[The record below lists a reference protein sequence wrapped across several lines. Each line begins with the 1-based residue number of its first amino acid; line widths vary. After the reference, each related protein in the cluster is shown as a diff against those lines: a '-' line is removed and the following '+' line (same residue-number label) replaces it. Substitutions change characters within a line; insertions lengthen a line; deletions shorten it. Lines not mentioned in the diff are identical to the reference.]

1 MKAKISI
8 SVLLMILLTTLMTAM
23 SQEKTDEK
31 KEQTAIIIESRKDA
45 QLDLQK
51 ALQESLEMEEKA
63 LQKKME
69 LGKLDNKTYL
79 FETER
84 AIHDYKR
91 QLEQMKTKNQYI
103 EGDNYVTAPTMSY
116 RFGGNFNNPMTGVY
130 SGEREN
136 TSLSI
141 SKTLEDVTISTDF
154 YYDVKEG
161 SSRVSF
167 YVSGTLK
174 SGELKITL
182 KQPDK
187 TTFQEITISPLA
199 DVNWNQLFSWDEDE
213 ADEYIGKWIISIS
226 ANKAAGNYRVQVNS
240 R

>member
-1 MKAKISI
+1 MNTKISI
-8 SVLLMILLTTLMTAM
+8 SVLLMILLTSFMTVM
-23 SQEKTDEK
+23 SQEKTDKK
-31 KEQTAIIIESRKDA
+31 KENTAIIIESKKDA
-45 QLDLQK
+45 HYDLQK
-51 ALQESLEMEEKA
+51 ALQESLEKEEKM
-63 LQKKME
+63 LQKQKE
-69 LGKLDNKTYL
+69 QGYL
-79 FETER
+79 SNETFMRETEK
-84 AIHDYKR
+84 AMNDYKKDLD
-91 QLEQMKTKNQYI
+91 QLKKQGI
-103 EGDNYVTAPTMSY
+103 EGANYVTVPSMRY
-116 RFGGNFNNPMTGVY
+116 RFDGDFNNAMAGVY

-154 YYDVKEG
+154 YYDVKEE

-167 YVSGTLK
+167 FVTGTLK

-182 KQPDK
+182 KRPDK

-213 ADEYIGKWIISIS
+213 TEEYIGKWIISIS